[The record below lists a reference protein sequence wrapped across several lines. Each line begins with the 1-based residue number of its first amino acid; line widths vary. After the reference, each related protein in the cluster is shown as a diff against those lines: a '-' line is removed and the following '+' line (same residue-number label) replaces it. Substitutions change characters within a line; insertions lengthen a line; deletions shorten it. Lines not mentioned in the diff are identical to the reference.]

1 MRIEN
6 GVSKI
11 DPIKSLRI
19 ENEISKTEPIKIR
32 RFFKPLRIENGIS
45 KTEPIKIK
53 KILTITE
60 NGDSKTQQ
68 RDRIGKM
75 LEDLL
80 KN

>member
-1 MRIEN
+1 MSSSIEIRSNWIISYQN
-6 GVSKI
+6 GS
-11 DPIKSLRI
+11 
-19 ENEISKTEPIKIR
+19 
-32 RFFKPLRIENGIS
+32 
-45 KTEPIKIK
+45 